1 MTTDNRSGA
10 YQVENASGD
19 GLVFSTLGQEKQT
32 LASLGCPGSG
42 VLSNRRALL
51 RHKVGCQVLGINS
64 IVGKVEESFGET
76 EAPGS

>member
-1 MTTDNRSGA
+1 MTDSISAA

-19 GLVFSTLGQEKQT
+19 GLVFGTLGQEKQT

-42 VLSNRRALL
+42 VMSSRRALF
-51 RHKVGCQVLGINS
+51 RHKIGCQVLGINS
-64 IVGKVEESFGET
+64 IVGKVEESLSET